1 MSGDIKDG
9 VDDITDAL
17 APKAVEEINKALE
30 GIEVKEEW
38 QATLLGVVVDSVETY
53 GVTGIQKAKDLV
65 WNLIEGKPF
74 DQEAFNNLSLR
85 AQSDLVAQLQ
95 NKEADEQTA
104 VKDFFAVV
112 GHMFGGVLV
121 AVAKGMIAKSI

>member
-1 MSGDIKDG
+1 MSDIKKD
-9 VDDITDAL
+9 VNDITAAL
-17 APKAVEEINKALE
+17 APKAVEEINKALS

-53 GVTGIQKAKDLV
+53 GVTGIEKAKDLV
-65 WNLIEGKPF
+65 WNLVEGKPF

-85 AQSDLVAQLQ
+85 AQSDLLAQLQ

-104 VKDFFAVV
+104 VKDFFAVL
-112 GHMFGGVLV
+112 GNTLGGVLV
-121 AVAKGMIAKSI
+121 AVAKGMIAKSV

>member
-1 MSGDIKDG
+1 MSDIKDG
-9 VDDITDAL
+9 VDDITSAL

-38 QATLLGVVVDSVETY
+38 QATLLGVVVDSVGTY
-53 GVTGIQKAKDLV
+53 GVAGIQKAKDLV

-112 GHMFGGVLV
+112 GNMLGGVLLAV
-121 AVAKGMIAKSI
+121 VKGMVAKNI